1 MFGCG
6 ECFVVAEFDWSKW
19 RKSSH
24 SGTGSCLQVRLSAGH
39 VEVRDSKAPDAGVL
53 TFRPDEWHAFIAG
66 AKDGEFDLPG

>member
-1 MFGCG
+1 
-6 ECFVVAEFDWSKW
+6 VVAGFDWSRW
-19 RKSSH
+19 RKSSA
-24 SGTGSCLQVRLSAGH
+24 SANTGCVEVRLRSGH